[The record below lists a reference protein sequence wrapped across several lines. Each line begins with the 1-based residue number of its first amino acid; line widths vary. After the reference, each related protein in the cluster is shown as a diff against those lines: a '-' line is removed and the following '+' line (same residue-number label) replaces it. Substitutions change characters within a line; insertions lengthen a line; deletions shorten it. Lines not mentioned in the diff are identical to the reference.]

1 MSILY
6 RDIKTLRFSSC
17 LRTTLADT
25 EQALACNNL
34 NNPLVHFL
42 FYLLASKSNPKI
54 ILKLTLNLILNL
66 LLNLM
71 LNL

>member
-34 NNPLVHFL
+34 NNPLALVHFL
-42 FYLLASKSNPKI
+42 FHLFTSKPNPKL
-54 ILKLTLNLILNL
+54 ILKLALNLILNL
-66 LLNLM
+66 
-71 LNL
+71 